1 VEGMNMRETYQAEMN
16 VCVCGKEV
24 NSTFQFNPLFSKFTL
39 SEGVVRW
46 GSSGNGLSGL
56 WSEGGTKRREGDAEM
71 KEVLKEG
78 RERREPQAVRSL
90 RERYIMYV

>member
-1 VEGMNMRETYQAEMN
+1 MS
-16 VCVCGKEV
+16 GKEV
-24 NSTFQFNPLFSKFTL
+24 NSRFQFNPLVAKFTL

-56 WSEGGTKRREGDAEM
+56 WGEGGIERREGDVEM
-71 KEVLKEG
+71 EVLEEE
-78 RERREPQAVRSL
+78 RERREPQGVRNL

>member
-1 VEGMNMRETYQAEMN
+1 MN
-16 VCVCGKEV
+16 VCVSGKAV
-24 NSTFQFNPLFSKFTL
+24 NSTFQFNPLFTKFTL

-46 GSSGNGLSGL
+46 DSSGNGLSGL
-56 WSEGGTKRREGDAEM
+56 WDEGGTERREGDVEM

-78 RERREPQAVRSL
+78 RERREPQGVRNL